1 MPKLP
6 ANHIILDSSVV
17 LSHNYVSYAN
27 ALDLCDVNHLSAQK
41 EQHSLK
47 FAQSLPKCS
56 WTSKLL
62 P

>member
-47 FAQSLPKCS
+47 FVLISF
-56 WTSKLL
+56 
-62 P
+62 